1 MRKTRSSA
9 RRYPWILL
17 VLTWAYLTW
26 YFLPLL
32 LAIRTSFTLQP
43 LTNGPPAG
51 WSLDQYRS
59 VWRNPD
65 SFTML
70 WRSARMA
77 STTILIALPL
87 GTMAA
92 LAIRHWVHLTA
103 RAVTLLILFAI
114 ALPQILL
121 GSSLFL
127 FFVSMDIAVG
137 TTAQVIGHITVAIP
151 FVTLIALAGTLTV
164 DPEQERAAGDLG
176 ASPIQIVRRVT
187 LPLMAPSI
195 VAAASVAFV
204 ISYDNFVISQSLCI
218 ETIRCET
225 VPMALFGRGG
235 VPNPGAPAYALATL
249 ALLGTLTATALLAIL
264 WNLARRRTSARAG
277 IADG

>member
-1 MRKTRSSA
+1 VSA
-9 RRYPWILL
+9 RGAGKRYPWILFI
-17 VLTWAYLTW
+17 LTWAYLIW

-43 LTNGPPAG
+43 LTNGAPAG

-70 WRSARMA
+70 WRSGRMA
-77 STTILIALPL
+77 LTTVLIALPL

-92 LAIRHWVHLTA
+92 LAIRHWVHLTT
-103 RAVTLLILFAI
+103 RAITLLILFAI

-127 FFVSMDIAVG
+127 FFVSMDVTVG
-137 TTAQVIGHITVAIP
+137 PTTQVIGHTTVAIP
-151 FVTLIALAGTLTV
+151 FVTLIALTGAMTV

-176 ASPIQIVRRVT
+176 ASPVQIVRRVT
-187 LPLMAPSI
+187 LPLMVPSI

-249 ALLGTLTATALLAIL
+249 ALLGMLTATGLLIVL
-264 WNLARRRTSARAG
+264 WNLARRRTNTRVG
-277 IADG
+277 IANG

>member
-1 MRKTRSSA
+1 MRSGRGTI
-9 RRYPWILL
+9 RYPWILL
-17 VLTWAYLTW
+17 ALTWAYLIW

-43 LTNGPPAG
+43 LANGSPAG
-51 WSLDQYRS
+51 WSLDQYRT
-59 VWRNPD
+59 VFRNPD

-70 WRSARMA
+70 WRSGRMA
-77 STTILIALPL
+77 LTTVVIALPL

-92 LAIRHWVHLTA
+92 LAIRHWVHLTT
-103 RAVTLLILFAI
+103 RAITLLVLFAI

-127 FFVSMDIAVG
+127 FFVSMGLKVG
-137 TTAQVIGHITVAIP
+137 PTAQMIGHITVAIP
-151 FVTLIALAGTLTV
+151 FVTLIVWTGGLAV
-164 DPEQERAAGDLG
+164 DPEQEQAAGDLG
-176 ASPIQIVRRVT
+176 ASPMQIIRRVT
-187 LPLMAPSI
+187 LPLMTPSMI
-195 VAAASVAFV
+195 AAASVAFV

-225 VPMALFGRGG
+225 VPMSLFGRGG

-249 ALLGTLTATALLAIL
+249 ALLGLLITIGVMVPL
-264 WNLARRRTSARAG
+264 WNLARRQTSARIG
-277 IADG
+277 FTNS